1 MPLPPATFLSVAVQ
15 PLLLWPQGQLSLIF
29 QISLGTP
36 SFLSPSSPLVSLCS
50 FQQSAEY
57 PALSRFPELELH
69 KKILSDVELT
79 GVAFSQGKSWVHL
92 IFLLHKEKSHLMSG
106 SCAPI

>member
-15 PLLLWPQGQLSLIF
+15 PLLLWPQGQLSLTF

-36 SFLSPSSPLVSLCS
+36 SFLSPFSPLVSLCS

-106 SCAPI
+106 SYAPT